1 MGFQKKIL
9 QALLKN
15 GTTFRLIGREDVY
28 SILQKNEDTNG
39 LGSGMVVINQSMST
53 NAHMNVKKITRSDIT
68 LKVTTIFGTELTEE
82 INLGDIDILVVGV

>member
-9 QALLKN
+9 QSLLKN

-28 SILQKNEDTNG
+28 TILRRNEDTNG

-68 LKVTTIFGTELTEE
+68 LKVTSIFGTELTEE